1 MSIFG
6 VSSDLSYQSLL
17 IIHIL
22 LQLLDLQKK
31 VRSDISAEYWLHK
44 KCAYP
49 ERQLFDW
56 GMMRIQ
62 YPFAMYGIGDSF
74 LMDADDVHRKKRFTE
89 VCVIYLLIIRFGSLY
104 TAQIMTTMVV
114 LSNFRGCQDL
124 KRKKKIRQI

>member
-1 MSIFG
+1 MSIFR
-6 VSSDLSYQSLL
+6 SIESLL
-17 IIHIL
+17 TIHIL
-22 LQLLDLQKK
+22 VQLLDLQKK

-89 VCVIYLLIIRFGSLY
+89 VCVIHLLIIRLGSLD
-104 TAQIMTTMVV
+104 TTQIMMTVFV

-124 KRKKKIRQI
+124 KRKKRIRQI